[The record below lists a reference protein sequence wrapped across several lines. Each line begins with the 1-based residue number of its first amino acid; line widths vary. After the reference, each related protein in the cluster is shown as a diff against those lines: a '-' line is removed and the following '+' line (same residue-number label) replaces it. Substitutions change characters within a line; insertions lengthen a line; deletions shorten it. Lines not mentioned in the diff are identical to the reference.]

1 MRQGEVAS
9 KGAWIG
15 DPQGGVKAPEPIIL
29 PEPATRFASTSARL
43 EALCV
48 GHPMEHWLRFMTQLA
63 DAQHVSAQHLAAMRP
78 GLGGAPR
85 LAAIE
90 QAVDAR
96 MPPLAADGHRRDPAW
111 RNGLSLL
118 LDSLDKAGAPAQ
130 ALAEMARLLARE
142 PDCLEALA
150 DNFLHGEIDAADAGA
165 ALYVAAALQ
174 VYFTVLASALP
185 AQHLRL
191 LPQRGLCPCCG
202 STPVSGLVTASG
214 QTPGTR
220 YLYCSL
226 CSTAWNHVRAAC
238 ITCGESR
245 SLSLKGIEGDS
256 GAVKAETCDA
266 CHSYA
271 KMLYQARDMALD
283 PYSDDLASLGLDL
296 MVAEAGWARHAPN
309 PLLLV
314 G

>member
-15 DPQGGVKAPEPIIL
+15 DPQGGVKAPEPLIL
-29 PEPATRFASTSARL
+29 PDPLTRFARTSVRL
-43 EALCV
+43 EALSAGC
-48 GHPMEHWLRFMTQLA
+48 PMAEWLRFMSQLA
-63 DAQHVSAQHLAAMRP
+63 AAQHLAATQ
-78 GLGGAPR
+78 LGPLRGPD
-85 LAAIE
+85 LAAVE

-111 RNGLSLL
+111 RDGLALL
-118 LDSLDKAGAPAQ
+118 LNGFDRSAAPA
-130 ALAEMARLLARE
+130 AAMAEMAKLRARE
-142 PDCLEALA
+142 SGAVEALA
-150 DNFLHGEIDAADAGA
+150 DGFLHGGVDPSDAGA
-165 ALYVAAALQ
+165 VLFVAAALQ
-174 VYFTVLASALP
+174 VYFTSLAAALP
-185 AQHLRL
+185 ATSLRL

-202 STPVSGLVTASG
+202 STPVSGVVTASG

-226 CSTAWNHVRAAC
+226 CSTAWNHVRAVC

-245 SLSLKGIEGDS
+245 SLTLKEIEGGS
-256 GAVKAETCDA
+256 GAFKAETCDA

-271 KMLYQARDMALD
+271 KMLYQGRDMEVD
-283 PYSDDLASLGLDL
+283 PFADDLGSLGLDL
-296 MVAEAGWARHAPN
+296 MVAEAGWSRHAPN